1 MLESCQRHNVKVAV
15 AHRRACAYEQRGKE
29 LVQRGEIG
37 QVQSI
42 KTHGKCDQRVGAMDL
57 AVLGTH
63 MNGEVTKCC
72 SAVDARAALEMI
84 TAVHESPRLRSRVDF
99 PLANR
104 ENPYDLL
111 LSAG

>member
-15 AHRRACAYEQRGKE
+15 AHRRACAYE
-29 LVQRGEIG
+29 QRGEIG